1 VTQYSQGLAGR
12 AMFPQR
18 ETTNPSLAAKALLG
32 IRGAV
37 RRVGSVYKGGLA
49 GRGLRAF
56 RRRRTHNPALA
67 ALAPVAG
74 LAGGLKLGQRVDP
87 KKHAARMAVVD
98 HQAQLAAKG
107 DEQALANLEGIATG
121 RQWPGQW
128 ADVAA
133 RAAQQFEQI
142 APKFEAKSAAA
153 AARAAKAEARESRFL
168 QAGTDIAG
176 TLGSA
181 LLSRGRS
188 VRRPRRKRRRPS
200 F

>member
-1 VTQYSQGLAGR
+1 MPHYTQGLAGR

-18 ETTNPSLAAKALLG
+18 ETVNPSLAAKALLG
-32 IRGAV
+32 IRGRL
-37 RRVGSVYKGGLA
+37 RRVGSVYKGGLS
-49 GRGLRAF
+49 GRFGPF

-67 ALAPVAG
+67 ALAPLV
-74 LAGGLKLGQRVDP
+74 GGLKIGQRVDP

-107 DEQALANLEGIATG
+107 DERALANLEGIATG
-121 RQWPGQW
+121 RQWPGAW

-142 APKFEAKSAAA
+142 APKFEARSAAA
-153 AARAAKAEARESRFL
+153 AAKAAKAEARESRFL

-188 VRRPRRKRRRPS
+188 VRRKRPKKRRYPS
-200 F
+200 GY